1 MALIKITP
9 ESLEQQAKTLRSQKT
24 EHEQVY
30 AKIKQL
36 VEALVSEWQGEAQTA
51 FVNSFHNK
59 EAVFKQFAEEMEN
72 FALFMDQAA
81 QKMRATEEELK
92 GRAQAL

>member
-1 MALIKITP
+1 MAVIKITP
-9 ESLEQQAKTLRSQKT
+9 ESLESQAKTLRGQKA

-30 AKIKQL
+30 GKIKQL
-36 VEALVSEWQGEAQTA
+36 VESLVSEWQGEAQTA

-59 EAVFKQFAEEMEN
+59 EAVFKQFAVEMES
-72 FALFMDQAA
+72 FAQFMDQAA

-92 GRAQAL
+92 SRAQSL